1 MATLN
6 INSSVKRKRA
16 NLKMAVTRKQGTP
29 NFPKE
34 KHWYPLI
41 CTPACVHQGSKKYP
55 FFRKIGR
62 ALFSCNYCLKIH
74 PFPWLSTNFVSWA
87 NMRVIHDFLFLWID
101 KADRKCSN
109 CHHFLYGNSFEIVI
123 RLVYFGCF

>member
-29 NFPKE
+29 NFPKK

-41 CTPACVHQGSKKYP
+41 RTPACVHQGVRNIP
-55 FFRKIGR
+55 FFGKFDVLCFLVTCFKID
-62 ALFSCNYCLKIH
+62 
-74 PFPWLSTNFVSWA
+74 PFPWLPINFVCWA
-87 NMRVIHDFLFLWID
+87 NVRVIHDFWFLWID
-101 KADRKCSN
+101 KADKKCSN
-109 CHHFLYGNSFEIVI
+109 CHHFLYRNSFEIVI